1 MGWAGREG
9 RADNVGETFLVNE
22 NGHVSL
28 PFLFFPLS
36 LLGIH
41 FLLPVARLPLFCSV
55 ANCSRHASSL
65 SIFLL
70 RPLYDRA
77 IVPAFLVLPAS
88 HSLDLHP
95 VCL

>member
-41 FLLPVARLPLFCSV
+41 FLLPVDRLPRHFPLFCSA
-55 ANCSRHASSL
+55 ANCSRHASPL
-65 SIFLL
+65 SIF
-70 RPLYDRA
+70 RPLSF
-77 IVPAFLVLPAS
+77 V
-88 HSLDLHP
+88 
-95 VCL
+95 